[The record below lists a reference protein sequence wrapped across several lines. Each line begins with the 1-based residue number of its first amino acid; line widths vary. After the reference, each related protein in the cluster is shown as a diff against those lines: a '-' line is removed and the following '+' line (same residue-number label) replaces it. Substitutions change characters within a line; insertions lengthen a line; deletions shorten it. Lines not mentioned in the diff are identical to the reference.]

1 MLLITLT
8 VNLVAASE
16 AAIET
21 AVTSG
26 QVIYTL
32 SLKWNNFALLVEP
45 KYAATTDDNRMDWY
59 TETVHRR
66 IVNLMRRKYVLIEG
80 MPEMKKFTVLSY
92 GDDKVAI
99 DFPELA
105 GASEDMLT
113 TVAKDLLKLTSIIA
127 IDSITVDGSEI
138 DITGVNGVDDDGA
151 KISPKPRY
159 AQRNAER
166 KEILL
171 A

>member
-1 MLLITLT
+1 MLLITINFT

-21 AVTSG
+21 AVASG
-26 QVIYTL
+26 QVTYTL

-66 IVNLMRRKYVLIEG
+66 LVNLMRRKYALMEG

-92 GDDKVAI
+92 GDDKVSI

-105 GASEDMLT
+105 GASEDLLI

-127 IDSITVDGSEI
+127 IDSITVDGSDV
-138 DITGVNGVDDDGA
+138 DITGVNVDDNGA
-151 KISPKPRY
+151 KISPK
-159 AQRNAER
+159 QR
-166 KEILL
+166 L